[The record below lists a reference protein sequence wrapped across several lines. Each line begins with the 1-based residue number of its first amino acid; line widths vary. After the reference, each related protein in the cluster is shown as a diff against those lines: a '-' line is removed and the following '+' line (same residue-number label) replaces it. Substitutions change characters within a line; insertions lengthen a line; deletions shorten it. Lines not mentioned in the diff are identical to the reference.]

1 MRDVLEPQSHEAVIV
16 EAVRTPVGRHGGALA
31 AVRPDDLAA
40 LVIREVVTRAGIE
53 RDLIEDVYLGC
64 TNQAGEDNRNVARM
78 ALLLA
83 GLPFSVAGVTL
94 NRLCASGLD
103 AINQAARAIKC
114 GEGDVFVAGGVESMS
129 RAPWSVPKTERAF
142 PWGNVTMYDT
152 TIGWR
157 YPNPRMEEIFPLEGM
172 GETAENI
179 YDETAISREEQDAF
193 SLESQRR
200 AAAAIEAGRFKNEIV
215 PVPIPQRRGP
225 PVLVDTDEH
234 PRIEIDGDGRVRM
247 TTSAEGLAKLRPA
260 FRSGGTVTAGNA
272 SGINDGA
279 AALLLMSAEKAKE
292 LGLEPMARWIVSSVA
307 GVSPRTMGYGP
318 IPATHKV
325 LERTGLSVGDIDLVE
340 LNEAFA
346 VQALACIKA
355 LDFDMSKTNVNG
367 GAVALGHP
375 LGCTG
380 ARLMVTLLH
389 EMKRRAAEGE
399 RMRYGLA
406 TMCVGVGQGCATL
419 VERPS

>member
-1 MRDVLEPQSHEAVIV
+1 MREAVIV

-40 LVIREVVTRAGIE
+40 LVIKEVTARSGIE
-53 RDLIEDVYLGC
+53 LDLIEDLYLGC

-83 GLPFSVAGVTL
+83 GLPFSTAGVTI

-114 GEGDVFVAGGVESMS
+114 GEGDVFIAGGVESMS

-157 YPNPRMEEIFPLEGM
+157 YPNPKMEQIIPLEGM

-179 YDETAISREEQDAF
+179 YDETKISREEQEAF
-193 SLESQRR
+193 ALESQMR
-200 AAAAIEAGRFKNEIV
+200 AAAAIEEGRFKDEIV
-215 PVPIPQRRGP
+215 PVQIPQRKGDP
-225 PVLVDTDEH
+225 LIVDTDEH
-234 PRIEIDGDGRVRM
+234 PRIKIDEGGKVEVI
-247 TTSAEGLAKLRPA
+247 TSAEKLAKLRPA
-260 FRSGGTVTAGNA
+260 FRAQGTVTAGTS

-279 AALLLMSAEKAKE
+279 AAVLIMSEEKAND
-292 LGLEPMARWIVSSVA
+292 LGLEPFARWVTSAVS
-307 GVSPRTMGYGP
+307 GVNPRTMGYGP
-318 IPATHKV
+318 IPATRKA
-325 LERTGLSVGDIDLVE
+325 LQRAGLSIEDIDLIE

-346 VQALACIKA
+346 IQALACIKELG
-355 LDFDMSKTNVNG
+355 LDIDKTNVNG

-389 EMKRRAAEGE
+389 EMKRRAEAGE
-399 RMRYGLA
+399 KIRYGLA
-406 TMCVGVGQGCATL
+406 TLCVGIGQGCATI
-419 VERPS
+419 VERPN